1 MKPVCDE
8 ARTRTML
15 CRILLLVLVPI
26 LVSCRSHAPTPDPVR
41 AGPVR
46 ELFPSQV
53 IEVPPPAPAVAQP
66 AGAATPRI
74 KAPKDSAAPLVTAWP
89 LSLSADDATFV
100 VHEPLV
106 ETLDDGVM
114 TARSLV
120 LAQPAGPDR
129 PVAGSVLMKAIAEV
143 DAAAGVV
150 SLVDVE
156 VLDASFPT
164 TPDRIEAWQQFL
176 RSSLPG
182 KVKTM
187 QLTRFESGRSI
198 AQARQRASAASTVTA
213 PRIIVSQAPAVLV
226 YIDGEP
232 RYAPLRGTSLQ
243 GVVNTRVLLLKDESG
258 TSYLH
263 VYDGWV
269 SAASLQGPWQLTP
282 APAGAE
288 RLEQLARSVPQVD
301 LLTGKADANGRLP
314 ALSNARLPQIFVS
327 MQPAA
332 LIVLDGPPRFARI
345 GRTALQYAT
354 NTTAHLFRDVASNGL
369 YVRVGGNWF
378 RASDVNGPWTH
389 VPAASLP
396 ASFAAIP
403 DGSPKRGVKTS
414 IDNELAST
422 APRAGA
428 SSIVSAD
435 PRTATLSVTVNGD
448 PVLEPIPNTQLN
460 YVANASVPIIQVD
473 INNWYATQSGVW
485 FHSNEATGPWE
496 VTSNVPPEIYAIPRN
511 TPIYHAIQSRA
522 IASSTDVTYYGYPTA
537 GSLRSEG
544 GAIGIEDQG
553 ADYQYTPPSSL
564 HWNWVY
570 R

>member
-1 MKPVCDE
+1 MP
-8 ARTRTML
+8 
-15 CRILLLVLVPI
+15 CRILLLALVAI
-26 LVSCRSHAPTPDPVR
+26 LVSCRSHTAATDPAR
-41 AGPVR
+41 PGPVR
-46 ELFPSQV
+46 EIFPSQAV
-53 IEVPPPAPAVAQP
+53 EVAPAAPVVAQSAP
-66 AGAATPRI
+66 AAAPQI
-74 KAPKDSAAPLVTAWP
+74 KAPVDPASLIATSWP
-89 LSLSADDATFV
+89 LTVSADDATFV

-106 ETLDDGVM
+106 ETLEDGVM

-129 PVAGSVLMKAIAEV
+129 PVAGSLLMKAIAEV
-143 DAAAGVV
+143 DTASGLV
-150 SLVDVE
+150 SLVDVQ

-164 TPDRIEAWQQFL
+164 TPDRIQAWQEFL

-198 AQARQRASAASTVTA
+198 VQARQRASAAVPMTA
-213 PRIIVSQAPAVLV
+213 PRILVSERPAVLV

-232 RYAPLRGTSLQ
+232 RYAPLRGTNLK
-243 GVVNTRVLLLKDESG
+243 GVVNTRVLLLTDESG

-263 VYDGWV
+263 LYDGWV

-282 APAGAE
+282 TPPGAE
-288 RLEQLARSVPQVD
+288 RLEQMARSVPQVD
-301 LLTGKADANGRLP
+301 LLTGKADANGRTP
-314 ALSNARLPQIFVS
+314 VLSNARLPQIIVS

-345 GRTALQYAT
+345 GRSALQYAT
-354 NTTAHLFRDVASNGL
+354 NTSAHLFRDVASNSF

-378 RASDVNGPWTH
+378 RASDVNGPWAH
-389 VPAASLP
+389 VPSAGLP
-396 ASFAAIP
+396 ASFASIP
-403 DGSPKRGVKTS
+403 DGSPKHGVKIS
-414 IDNELAST
+414 IDHALAS
-422 APRAGA
+422 APRSAGA
-428 SSIVSAD
+428 SSIVAAD

-448 PVLEPIPNTQLN
+448 PVLEPIAQTQLN

-485 FHSNEATGPWE
+485 FHSTEATGPWT
-496 VTSNVPPEIYAIPRN
+496 VTSNIPPEIYAIPRN

-553 ADYQYTPPSSL
+553 EDYQYTPPSSL